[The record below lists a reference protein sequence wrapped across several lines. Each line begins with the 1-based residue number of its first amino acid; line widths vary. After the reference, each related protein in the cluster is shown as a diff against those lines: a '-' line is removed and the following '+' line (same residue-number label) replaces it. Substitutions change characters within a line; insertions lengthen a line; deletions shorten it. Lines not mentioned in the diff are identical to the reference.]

1 MKLVVDASVIVK
13 WVFANTG
20 REENAPQALSLLD
33 AIRDGHVFPVQPP
46 HWLAEVAAV
55 IARLS
60 PETVEA
66 SVALLDALELP
77 VRSDV
82 AVYRLA
88 SRIAVDLGHHL
99 FDTLYHAVALESGCA
114 LVTADDTYYLKAR
127 KLGSL
132 VRLAAWSPDQI
143 SAPR

>member
-13 WVFANTG
+13 WVFADSG
-20 REENAPQALSLLD
+20 REENAPRALSLLE
-33 AIRDGHVFPVQPP
+33 AIRAGRVFPVQPP

-60 PETVEA
+60 PETAEA
-66 SVALLDALELP
+66 SVALLDALELS

-82 AVYRLA
+82 GIYRLA
-88 SRIAVDLGHHL
+88 SRLAIDLGHHL
-99 FDTLYHAVALESGCA
+99 FDTLYHAVALESGCDM
-114 LVTADDTYYLKAR
+114 VTADDTYFLKAR
-127 KLGSL
+127 KLGNL

-143 SAPR
+143 SESR